1 MKKTYRW
8 LLTCAAGLCL
18 VLLVMPGTAKAACN
32 HEGASIV
39 EGGWPATCES
49 NGRGNR
55 YHCAKCDAYFGGE
68 VIPALG
74 HDWKNFPEVPAM
86 CVTPG
91 TTAGRRC
98 MRSECGVEEGLQE
111 IPALGHDYSIHI
123 EAEPSTN
130 CLPGTSEFD
139 RCSRCGGDTG
149 KEDTP
154 PAMDHDLVDIPE
166 TETMTSGKRCTM
178 CNNYFPKPVLKEE
191 HDCKDFAEPIPDV
204 EPTCTTNGHRGGVQC
219 SVCDG
224 VLENA
229 SVIPA
234 KGHTE
239 TVTVSYRAAT
249 CTREG
254 RTEEIRC
261 SVCGVVLQW
270 SESIPATGHT
280 VVNIP
285 RLEPTETEPGHTAG
299 SYCSDCGTVFTESV
313 EIPATGGNTGGTTGD
328 NPGGNTGGTE
338 TPVGPGDNGE
348 PGDEEDLEDPDTP
361 LADKPF
367 LFEDVAKGKWYY
379 DAIYYVYQRGLMNG
393 NNKSGTLFSPNE
405 NTNRAMIV
413 TILDLLTAENDLADL
428 MVPLAGEP
436 KSFPDVLA
444 GKWYTEHVL
453 WATAAGIVGGYK
465 EGTFGPLDD
474 VTREQL
480 VVILYQ
486 YAGKLGADQ
495 SGRAD
500 LSGYE
505 DADKVSRYAREAMEW
520 AVDLGL
526 LTGRKDGGVVRLDP
540 KGTAT
545 RAEVAVVM
553 MNFCKLVV
561 DAE

>member
-18 VLLVMPGTAKAACN
+18 ALLVMPGAKAACS
-32 HEGASIV
+32 HSDIMV
-39 EGGWPATCES
+39 YGGWPATCTEP
-49 NGRGNR
+49 GREDIRECQQCGS
-55 YHCAKCDAYFGGE
+55 KWGGG

-74 HDWKNFPEVPAM
+74 HSWQNAAAVPAK
-86 CVTPG
+86 CETPG
-91 TTAGRRC
+91 TAAGRIC
-98 MRSECGVEEGLQE
+98 TLCGAEEGFGE
-111 IPALGHDYSIHI
+111 IAPLGHTYVDYQP
-123 EAEPSTN
+123 ARPSTD
-130 CLPGTSEFD
+130 CRPGTAATQI
-139 RCSRCGGDTG
+139 CSRCGNVIGG
-149 KEDTP
+149 EATP
-154 PAMDHDLVDIPE
+154 PATDHDPSKI
-166 TETMTSGKRCTM
+166 K
-178 CNNYFPKPVLKEE
+178 
-191 HDCKDFAEPIPDV
+191 V
-204 EPTCTTNGHRGGVQC
+204 EPESDEWTRSEWCTVCETYLLVPIKKDGHVCTDYEVSTDVAATCTTNGYVGGTEC
-219 SVCDG
+219 SVCHKELKKG
-224 VLENA
+224 A
-229 SVIPA
+229 VIPA
-234 KGHTE
+234 TGHSGQ
-239 TVTVSYRAAT
+239 VTVSGRAPT

-261 SVCGVVLQW
+261 SVCGEVIQR
-270 SESIPATGHT
+270 STTIPASGHT
-280 VVNIP
+280 PVIDERV
-285 RLEPTETEPGHTAG
+285 EPTETATGLTEG
-299 SYCSDCGTVFTESV
+299 SHCGVCGTVLV
-313 EIPATGGNTGGTTGD
+313 AQQVIPARGGNTGGNTGD

-367 LFEDVAKGKWYY
+367 LFEDVVKGKWYY
-379 DAIYYVYQRGLMNG
+379 DAIYYVYQRGLMSG

-413 TILDLLTAENDLADL
+413 TILDLLTAENDLDDL

-486 YAGKLGADQ
+486 YAGKLGADR

-505 DADKVSRYAREAMEW
+505 DSVRVSGYAREAMEW
-520 AVDLGL
+520 AVEIGL
-526 LTGRKDGGVVRLDP
+526 LTGRKDGGVVRLEP

>member
-18 VLLVMPGTAKAACN
+18 VLLVMPGTAKAAGCAHHPN
-32 HEGASIV
+32 LPVDKQPTCTEYGFYKSV
-39 EGGWPATCES
+39 MCEVCGFPVGGDPIAPLGHSWVNEETPATCTGAGHKS
-49 NGRGNR
+49 R
-55 YHCAKCDAYFGGE
+55 YCRVCGIVEDLGETAPLGHNYADYSLAIPSADCRPGEPAKQKCTRCDD
-68 VIPALG
+68 VIPVG
-74 HDWKNFPEVPAM
+74 E
-86 CVTPG
+86 
-91 TTAGRRC
+91 
-98 MRSECGVEEGLQE
+98 
-111 IPALGHDYSIHI
+111 
-123 EAEPSTN
+123 
-130 CLPGTSEFD
+130 
-139 RCSRCGGDTG
+139 
-149 KEDTP
+149 TP
-154 PAMDHDLVDIPE
+154 PPAKDHVHETLPARNENE
-166 TETMTSGKRCTM
+166 TEGDWCPVCGKIFVPRVDKTNHNCAD
-178 CNNYFPKPVLKEE
+178 Y
-191 HDCKDFAEPIPDV
+191 AEPIPEV
-204 EPTCTTNGHRGGVQC
+204 KPTCTTNGHRGGTQC
-219 SVCDG
+219 SVCDK

-229 SVIPA
+229 SVMPA

-313 EIPATGGNTGGTTGD
+313 EIPATGGNTGGNTGD

-413 TILDLLTAENDLADL
+413 TILDLLTMENELDDL

-436 KSFPDVLA
+436 KSFPDVLV

>member
-18 VLLVMPGTAKAACN
+18 ALLVMPGAAKAAGCAHAN
-32 HEGASIV
+32 IEDSPQID
-39 EGGWPATCES
+39 ATCTED
-49 NGRGNR
+49 GYTREV
-55 YHCAKCDAYFGGE
+55 KCKDCGAVLIPGE
-68 VIPALG
+68 VIPHPG
-74 HDWKNFPEVPAM
+74 HTWAYETTRATCIREGKTVQYCSVCGWVEKTEVIPK
-86 CVTPG
+86 
-91 TTAGRRC
+91 
-98 MRSECGVEEGLQE
+98 QE
-111 IPALGHDYSIHI
+111 HDYHHFD
-123 EAEPSTN
+123 EEPSKN
-130 CLPGTSEFD
+130 CLPGVPE
-139 RCSRCGGDTG
+139 RNVCSCCGDVVPL
-149 KEDTP
+149 KDPPP
-154 PAMDHDLVDIPE
+154 PAKDHVHETLPPRNENE
-166 TETMTSGKRCTM
+166 TEGDWC
-178 CNNYFPKPVLKEE
+178 PVCRTIFVPRVDKTNHKCE
-191 HDCKDFAEPIPDV
+191 DYAEPIPDV

-219 SVCDG
+219 SVCDR

-313 EIPATGGNTGGTTGD
+313 EIPATGGNTGGNTGD

>member
-18 VLLVMPGTAKAACN
+18 ALLVMPGTAKAACS
-32 HEGASIV
+32 H
-39 EGGWPATCES
+39 P
-49 NGRGNR
+49 RLL
-55 YHCAKCDAYFGGE
+55 GE
-68 VIPALG
+68 
-74 HDWKNFPEVPAM
+74 
-86 CVTPG
+86 
-91 TTAGRRC
+91 
-98 MRSECGVEEGLQE
+98 
-111 IPALGHDYSIHI
+111 
-123 EAEPSTN
+123 
-130 CLPGTSEFD
+130 
-139 RCSRCGGDTG
+139 
-149 KEDTP
+149 
-154 PAMDHDLVDIPE
+154 
-166 TETMTSGKRCTM
+166 
-178 CNNYFPKPVLKEE
+178 
-191 HDCKDFAEPIPDV
+191 
-204 EPTCTTNGHRGGVQC
+204 EPTCTEPGMTPYGMCPDCGEYVAPTTIPARGHSWVNETTAATCTNAGQRSHYCNACGLEEVLEVLKPLGHNYADYQPARPSTDCQPGTAATQKCTRCDHIIGGEATPPAKEHTIVEIKETETTTRGEWC
-219 SVCDG
+219 SVCGTWLLKPVNKDQHTSCEG
-224 VLENA
+224 YEVIVPAKEPTCTEPGRTEGLECSVCGKELKK
-229 SVIPA
+229 SVIIPA
-234 KGHTE
+234 RGHTE

-313 EIPATGGNTGGTTGD
+313 EIPATGGNTGGNTGD

-361 LADKPF
+361 LADRPF

-436 KSFPDVLA
+436 KSFPDVLV

-465 EGTFGPLDD
+465 EGNFGPLDD